1 MDYIIHEVAK
11 SWTPLSDFH
20 FYFQRSYTNAR
31 KKSALVKNGLAKCKE
46 SANSYLKFAI
56 FSKD

>member
-1 MDYIIHEVAK
+1 MDCRIDGVTK

-20 FYFQRSYTNAR
+20 FQRSYTNAR

-46 SANSYLKFAI
+46 GANSYLKFAI